1 MKIPT
6 FSYLYIYTP
15 LWIAKT
21 LSSPFKI
28 IGPPDEPNSVSELWK
43 NIFIF
48 WKPKSELSL
57 PAPIETK
64 GIHSEGQDKP
74 KVISNYFD
82 EIQNAKNNLL
92 DAYYN
97 FNKINDEKDVND
109 EEYKKEYKKLKGVPS
124 RAPGKKYW
132 FAEIVKDAIAE
143 LICQDPNLVS
153 QLMNKSV
160 KIEEIYQEIQKKE
173 ITVGGL
179 LGWDV
184 KKSFKIYQQNQSK
197 YQELQ
202 DDKQWLQFQ
211 SREQYN
217 GEFVD
222 ALMHYVSHNLE
233 AKRIQEGVYIPK
245 ELNDDDKKDIK
256 NFIELVAK
264 YKLNDSRYALSL
276 QEHKGDAFGFNY
288 ALNQSLSPN
297 LNIPNEIREKFGVNN
312 MNEFKEKAIQT
323 MGEQISQ
330 HISQGMPGI
339 GKEDSQRVA
348 NFFKSQITTVTSL
361 IANSPDENV
370 FISKLNEELHL
381 NNLTPL
387 RMFLGHLWMTSR
399 SVSQDNTLN
408 NQFVVFDKRSN
419 KRSVTPRFVDGD
431 KIQNI
436 GLDNNADLSTDSL
449 VISHNGDDYEI
460 IQ

>member
-1 MKIPT
+1 MIYRMKNEVLKWRFNMSGLKGFIMDT
-6 FSYLYIYTP
+6 LGLKYI
-15 LWIAKT
+15 
-21 LSSPFKI
+21 F
-28 IGPPDEPNSVSELWK
+28 E
-43 NIFIF
+43 FF
-48 WKPKSELSL
+48 KPKSELSL

-64 GIHSEGQDKP
+64 GIHSEGKGKP
-74 KVISNYFD
+74 SKYVVPNYYD
-82 EIQNAKNNLL
+82 EIQNAKIGLV
-92 DAYYN
+92 DAYSN
-97 FNKINDEKDVND
+97 LNKINDEKDVND
-109 EEYKKEYKKLKGVPS
+109 EKYKEEYKELEGVPS
-124 RAPGKKYW
+124 RDPGKKYW

-143 LICQDPNLVS
+143 LICQDPDLVS

-160 KIEEIYQEIQKKE
+160 NIEEIYQEIQKKE

-179 LGWDV
+179 LGWDD
-184 KKSFKIYQQNQSK
+184 KKSVQIYQQDQSK
-197 YQELQ
+197 HQELQ
-202 DDKQWLQFQ
+202 DDKQWLKFQ

-256 NFIELVAK
+256 NFIEFVAK
-264 YKLNDSRYALSL
+264 YKLYDSRYALSL

-288 ALNQSLSPN
+288 ALDQSLSPN
-297 LNIPNEIREKFGVNN
+297 LNIPNEIREEFGVNN

-330 HISQGMPGI
+330 HISQGMPEI
-339 GKEDSQRVA
+339 GEEDSQRVA
-348 NFFKSQITTVTSL
+348 KFFKSQITTVTSL

-370 FISKLNEELHL
+370 FISKLNEELHV

-419 KRSVTPRFVDGD
+419 KRGVTPRLVDGG

-436 GLDNNADLSTDSL
+436 GLDNNAAYLSTDSL
-449 VISHNGDDYEI
+449 DISHNGDDEI
-460 IQ
+460 MQ